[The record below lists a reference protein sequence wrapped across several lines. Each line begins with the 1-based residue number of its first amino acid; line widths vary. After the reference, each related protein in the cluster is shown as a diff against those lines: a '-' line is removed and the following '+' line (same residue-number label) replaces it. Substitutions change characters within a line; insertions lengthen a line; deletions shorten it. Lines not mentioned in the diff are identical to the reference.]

1 MMKSEPGSGKRQERN
16 FKIVVNHITINED
29 QLPQVSRQSMATLKD
44 VFGHNIKKYSGTLH
58 HKPGNEHVH
67 FLVMSGAPKTYSAVK
82 ARIVD
87 SMALIFG
94 TERGLVEAKM
104 FNELNPE
111 AGPAH
116 GLKGLGD
123 YRSLYVNNNDHP
135 NHRPRML
142 STGQWGSCAV
152 ERSALPSVL
161 AQSSFDT
168 VPMRKEGDLI
178 RNPAYDEDDQFK
190 ALPKEQQTTQRK
202 RSMKYLQGPNGC
214 LQEEVVVR
222 H

>member
-1 MMKSEPGSGKRQERN
+1 MKSKQGSSERIDGNVELLLRAFQSHSIGKQAMMKSEPGSGKRQERN

-58 HKPGNEHVH
+58 HKPGNEHLH

-104 FNELNPE
+104 FNELNPK

-152 ERSALPSVL
+152 ESGTWRQKWFWPARPSAGGH
-161 AQSSFDT
+161 SSHQ
-168 VPMRKEGDLI
+168 G
-178 RNPAYDEDDQFK
+178 RNS
-190 ALPKEQQTTQRK
+190 RI
-202 RSMKYLQGPNGC
+202 
-214 LQEEVVVR
+214 
-222 H
+222 